1 MRIQIHAINYSPEPT
16 GVAPYVTALAE
27 HLSAYHDVT
36 VITGVPHYPAWKVD
50 PEWRR
55 WRTIELHGRLKIIR
69 LRHYVPSSQGAI
81 RRIVYEGTW
90 VVRAFF
96 EGLRHPADVIVGVV
110 PALFT
115 SPIARA
121 SARLRRIRY
130 GLIVQDLMSRAAA
143 QTGIRHGRSLAGF
156 AHTIERAGL
165 HSADGVC
172 TIHARFA
179 RVLTDEFGVKPAAVT
194 VIHNWTHIAQ
204 PRLTRQA
211 ARQRLGWRD
220 DEIIVLHSGNMGLK
234 QGLTSVIDAARLADE
249 RADQVRFVLAGGG
262 NQRAALETAG
272 RDVDRLQITGAIP
285 KEFFPDFLQAA
296 DILLI
301 HERGG
306 VFEMSLPSKLTS
318 YLAVSRPVVA
328 VTEADSATA
337 ELVEATGAGIVI
349 EPASPSALLDTVLK
363 LGDDPERMTALGQS
377 GGRFA
382 ESHFAPD
389 HALRAYTDWIEGLA
403 AKR

>member
-1 MRIQIHAINYSPEPT
+1 MRIQIQAINYSPEPT

-27 HLSAYHDVT
+27 HLSAHHDVT
-36 VITGVPHYPAWKVD
+36 VITGVPHYPAWKVA

-55 WRTIELHGRLKIIR
+55 WRTTELHGRLKIVR
-69 LRHYVPSSQGAI
+69 LRHYVPSSQGAV
-81 RRIVYEGTW
+81 RRVVYEGSW

-96 EGLRHPADVIVGVV
+96 EGLRHPADVIIGVV

-115 SPIARA
+115 SPISRV
-121 SARLRRIRY
+121 SARLRRIKY

-143 QTGIRHGRSLAGF
+143 QSGIRHGRSLAGF
-156 AHTIERAGL
+156 AHVIERAGL

-179 RVLTDEFGVKPAAVT
+179 RVLTDEFGVKPEAVT
-194 VIHNWTHIAQ
+194 VIHNWTHIAK
-204 PRLTRQA
+204 PRLTRET

-220 DEIIVLHSGNMGLK
+220 DEVIVLHSGNMGLK
-234 QGLTSVIDAARLADE
+234 QGLSSVIDVARIADE
-249 RADQVRFVLAGGG
+249 LAAPVRFVLAGDG
-262 NQRAALETAG
+262 NQRAALEEAG
-272 RDVDRLQITGAIP
+272 RDVERLQILRAIP

-306 VFEMSLPSKLTS
+306 VLEMSLPSKLTS
-318 YLAVSRPVVA
+318 YLAVGRPVVA

-337 ELVEATGAGIVI
+337 ELVEATGAGIVVG
-349 EPASPSALLDTVLK
+349 PASPTALLDAVLK
-363 LGDDPERMTALGQS
+363 LGGDPQRMTALGQA
-377 GGRFA
+377 GAQFA
-382 ESHFAPD
+382 ESHFAPAN
-389 HALRAYTDWIEGLA
+389 ALRAYTEWIESVA